1 MKRRV
6 PITVVHALSAAHGEV
21 GGNSQAGPYE
31 GGHLEKQFFRIA
43 GAAGYTCLL
52 LVTLALTS
60 APPAG
65 AQPVCVSQFSKWSE
79 PINLCYVN
87 NPAGTPCKVNWAG
100 TDSGPAIS
108 KDELEL
114 YFVRELNGDG
124 GLDPGDLWVS
134 TREHKKDPWGSPQN
148 LGLNIN
154 TVPTLFTNDGLPING
169 RENLPTLS
177 RDGLRLYFSSN
188 RPRPLPGGGVTTDF
202 DMWVSERT
210 DRRDPL
216 GWAPPVNLGIG
227 FNTNGGQELGP
238 VPFEDPLTETFTL
251 YFYAIRPGTGAR
263 DLFTSTLGED
273 GLFHPHP
280 IAELNTK
287 CNDEQP
293 SIRRDGLELF
303 FTSNRDVAVNPM
315 SCLPTSDIWVSTR
328 ASTSDPWLPP
338 VNLGPP
344 ITPINTAGLE
354 ARPALSFDGRSLYF
368 FSDRV
373 GGVGATDLWV
383 STRTK
388 LDDCDDGDDDD

>member
-1 MKRRV
+1 MKRRI
-6 PITVVHALSAAHGEV
+6 PITVSHARSAAHGE
-21 GGNSQAGPYE
+21 GRGISQASPYE
-31 GGHLEKQFFRIA
+31 GGHPGKQFFRIA

-60 APPAG
+60 VPPAG
-65 AQPVCVSQFSKWSE
+65 AQPVCVPQFSDWSE

-87 NPAGTPCKVNWAG
+87 NPAGIRCEVNWG
-100 TDSGPAIS
+100 GNDQGPAIS

-114 YFVRELNGDG
+114 YFVRELNGDRDP
-124 GLDPGDLWVS
+124 DPGDIWVS
-134 TREHKKDPWGSPQN
+134 TREHKRDPWGAPQN
-148 LGLNIN
+148 LGANIN
-154 TVPTLFTNDGLPING
+154 TRPTLFTNDDPRMPING

-202 DMWVSERT
+202 DMWVSERS

-216 GWAPPVNLGIG
+216 GWGPPVNLGIG

-263 DLFTSTLGED
+263 DLFTSTLDENGV
-273 GLFHPHP
+273 FTPHP
-280 IAELNTK
+280 IADLNTS

-303 FTSNRDVAVNPM
+303 FTSNRSVVNPM
-315 SCLPTSDIWVSTR
+315 MCLPPNASDIWVSTR
-328 ASTSDPWLPP
+328 ASTSDPWSLP
-338 VNLGPP
+338 VNLGS
-344 ITPINTAGLE
+344 PINTAKLE

-368 FSDRV
+368 FSDRL
-373 GGVGATDLWV
+373 GGSGATDLWV

>member
-31 GGHLEKQFFRIA
+31 GGHLGKQFFRIA

-65 AQPVCVSQFSKWSE
+65 AQPVCVPQFSKWSE

-87 NPAGTPCKVNWAG
+87 NPAGTLCEVNSAG
-100 TDSGPAIS
+100 TDQGPAIS

-148 LGLNIN
+148 LGPNIN
-154 TVPTLFTNDGLPING
+154 TRPTLFTNDGLPING

-216 GWAPPVNLGIG
+216 GWQAPVNLGSG
-227 FNTNGGQELGP
+227 VNTAGAELGP
-238 VPFEDPLTETFTL
+238 APFEDHSTQTFTL
-251 YFYAIRPGTGAR
+251 YFYAIRPGTGR
-263 DLFTSTLGED
+263 DLFTSTLDENGS
-273 GLFHPHP
+273 FTAAVP
-280 IAELNTK
+280 ISELNTTSD
-287 CNDEQP
+287 DEQP

-303 FTSNRDVAVNPM
+303 FSSNRVGGYGG
-315 SCLPTSDIWVSTR
+315 SDIWVSTR
-328 ASTSDPWLPP
+328 ASTSDPWLAP
-338 VNLGPP
+338 VNLGSS
-344 ITPINTAGLE
+344 INTPGLE
-354 ARPALSFDGRSLYF
+354 QRPALSFDGRSLYF

>member
-1 MKRRV
+1 
-6 PITVVHALSAAHGEV
+6 
-21 GGNSQAGPYE
+21 
-31 GGHLEKQFFRIA
+31 
-43 GAAGYTCLL
+43 
-52 LVTLALTS
+52 
-60 APPAG
+60 
-65 AQPVCVSQFSKWSE
+65 
-79 PINLCYVN
+79 
-87 NPAGTPCKVNWAG
+87 
-100 TDSGPAIS
+100 
-108 KDELEL
+108 
-114 YFVRELNGDG
+114 VRLLNGDG
-124 GLDPGDLWVS
+124 VFDPGDLWVS
-134 TREHKKDPWGSPQN
+134 TRKHKKEPWGPPQN
-148 LGLNIN
+148 LGPIN
-154 TVPTLFTNDGLPING
+154 TSG
-169 RENLPTLS
+169 RESLPALS
-177 RDGLRLYFSSN
+177 RNGHLLYFTSD
-188 RPRPLPGGGVTTDF
+188 RPGGFGGF
-202 DMWVSERT
+202 DIWVSERA

-216 GWAPPVNLGIG
+216 GWQAPVNLGSG
-227 FNTNGGQELGP
+227 VNTAGAELGP
-238 VPFEDPLTETFTL
+238 APFEDHSTQTFTL

-368 FSDRV
+368 FSDRP
-373 GGVGATDLWV
+373 GGSGATDLWV

>member
-6 PITVVHALSAAHGEV
+6 PITVFHALSAADVEV
-21 GGNSQAGPYE
+21 GGNSQAGSQE
-31 GGHLEKQFFRIA
+31 GGLLGTRFWRIA
-43 GAAGYTCLL
+43 GSAGYTCLL
-52 LVTLALTS
+52 LVALALAP

-65 AQPVCVSQFSKWSE
+65 AQEVCVPSSGGQQFSDWSA
-79 PINLCYVN
+79 PINLGPVVN
-87 NPAGTPCKVNWAG
+87 SAGP
-100 TDSGPAIS
+100 DQGPAIS

-114 YFVRELNGDG
+114 YFVRLLNGDG
-124 GLDPGDLWVS
+124 VFDPGDLWVS
-134 TREHKKDPWGSPQN
+134 TRKHKKEPWGPPQN
-148 LGLNIN
+148 LGPIN
-154 TVPTLFTNDGLPING
+154 TSG
-169 RENLPTLS
+169 RESLPALS
-177 RDGLRLYFSSN
+177 RNGHLLYFTSD
-188 RPRPLPGGGVTTDF
+188 RPGGFGGF
-202 DMWVSERT
+202 DIWVSERA

-216 GWAPPVNLGIG
+216 GWQAPVNLGSG
-227 FNTNGGQELGP
+227 VNTAGAELGP
-238 VPFEDPLTETFTL
+238 APFEDHSTQTFTL

-368 FSDRV
+368 FSDRP
-373 GGVGATDLWV
+373 GGSGATDLWV

>member
-1 MKRRV
+1 MKTRV
-6 PITVVHALSAAHGEV
+6 LLTVFHAPSAADGEV
-21 GGNSQAGPYE
+21 GGNSQAGPFE
-31 GGHLEKQFFRIA
+31 GGHLGKQFFRIA

-65 AQPVCVSQFSKWSE
+65 AQPVCVPQFSDWSA
-79 PINLCYVN
+79 PINLCDVN
-87 NPAGTPCKVNWAG
+87 SPAGTPCDVNSAG
-100 TDSGPAIS
+100 ADQGPAIS

-114 YFVRELNGDG
+114 YFVRELNDEVDPDP
-124 GLDPGDLWVS
+124 DPGDLWVS
-134 TREHKKDPWGSPQN
+134 TRKHKKDPWGSPQN
-148 LGLNIN
+148 LGAKIN
-154 TVPTLFTNDGLPING
+154 TRPTLFTNDDPPMPING

-177 RDGLRLYFSSN
+177 HDGLRLYFSSN

-210 DRRDPL
+210 DSRNPL
-216 GWAPPVNLGIG
+216 GWARPVNLGIG

-263 DLFTSTLGED
+263 DLFTSTLDENGV
-273 GLFHPHP
+273 FTPHP
-280 IAELNTK
+280 IAELNTP

-303 FTSNRDVAVNPM
+303 FTSNRSVGSPM
-315 SCLPTSDIWVSTR
+315 TCLSTSDIWVSTR
-328 ASTSDPWLPP
+328 SSTSDPWSGP
-338 VNLGPP
+338 VNLGL
-344 ITPINTAGLE
+344 PINTAGNE
-354 ARPALSFDGRSLYF
+354 ARPALSFDGRNLYF
-368 FSDRV
+368 FSDRP
-373 GGVGATDLWV
+373 GGSGATDLWV

>member
-1 MKRRV
+1 V
-6 PITVVHALSAAHGEV
+6 P
-21 GGNSQAGPYE
+21 
-31 GGHLEKQFFRIA
+31 
-43 GAAGYTCLL
+43 
-52 LVTLALTS
+52 
-60 APPAG
+60 
-65 AQPVCVSQFSKWSE
+65 QFSKWSE

-87 NPAGTPCKVNWAG
+87 NPAGTLCEVNSAG
-100 TDSGPAIS
+100 TDQGPAIS

-148 LGLNIN
+148 LGPNIN
-154 TVPTLFTNDGLPING
+154 TRPTLFTNDGLPING

-202 DMWVSERT
+202 DMWVSERA

-216 GWAPPVNLGIG
+216 GWQAPVNLGSG
-227 FNTNGGQELGP
+227 VNTAGAELGP
-238 VPFEDPLTETFTL
+238 APFEDHSTQTFTL
-251 YFYAIRPGTGAR
+251 YFYAIRPGTGR
-263 DLFTSTLGED
+263 DLFTSTLDENGS
-273 GLFHPHP
+273 FTAAVP
-280 IAELNTK
+280 ISELNTTSD
-287 CNDEQP
+287 DEQP

-303 FTSNRDVAVNPM
+303 FSSNRVGGYGG
-315 SCLPTSDIWVSTR
+315 SDIWVSTR
-328 ASTSDPWLPP
+328 ASTSDPWLAP
-338 VNLGPP
+338 VNLGSS
-344 ITPINTAGLE
+344 INTPGLE
-354 ARPALSFDGRSLYF
+354 QRPALSFDGRSLYF